1 MKVAIIEDE
10 SLAAGWLQKQIEVI
24 SPDMQVVALLD
35 SVETAVNWLST
46 HTADLIF
53 CDIHLADGI
62 SFSIFERVPTNTP
75 VIFTTAY
82 DHYAIRAFQV
92 NSVDYLLKPID
103 TEALRSAIEKF
114 QAIHTRSNPDW
125 QQLIKGMMPQANY
138 QERFLVSTGQK
149 LKSLTVQDIAF
160 FYADN
165 KLNFVTDH
173 TGRHYI
179 LDQSLDKLEQVL
191 DPRLF
196 FRINRQFIVSFTA
209 IREMH
214 HYSKS
219 RVKLTLAPPV
229 EHDTIVSAERSAAFK
244 AWLNR

>member
-1 MKVAIIEDE
+1 MRVAIIEDE
-10 SLAAGWLQKQIEVI
+10 SLAAGWLQKQIEDAA
-24 SPDMQVVALLD
+24 PDLEVVAILD
-35 SVETAVNWLST
+35 SVETAVHWLSSN
-46 HTADLIF
+46 TADLLF

-62 SFSIFERVPTNTP
+62 SFSIFERVPLQTP

-103 TEALRSAIEKF
+103 KEALAAAIDKF
-114 QAIHTRSNPDW
+114 HSLHTRTSPNW
-125 QQLIKGMMPQANY
+125 QDLIKGMMPQANY

-149 LKSLTVQDIAF
+149 LRSLTVAEIAYF
-160 FYADN
+160 HADN
-165 KLNFVTDH
+165 KLNFVTD
-173 TGRHYI
+173 TNGRNYI

-191 DPRLF
+191 DPKVF
-196 FRINRQFIVSFTA
+196 FRINRQFIVSFGA

-219 RVKLTLAPPV
+219 RVKLTLSPPAGD
-229 EHDTIVSAERSAAFK
+229 DTIVSAERSAAFK
-244 AWLNR
+244 SWLNR